1 MLRRPV
7 LPLLL
12 LFLSSLSGACAIP
25 GDAAWSDL
33 HSTLQAGGIDSSA
46 SGSITANLA
55 GTFPDVGS
63 GSLEL
68 PEEDASSR
76 YLAGRLGFAPL
87 EFVFSDFSHQ
97 STHKSSLDFPA
108 LNASGDFETQLDLS
122 VQKLLLGFDLV
133 NTPVSRVGVLLGVDF
148 LEFNNF
154 EIALANPPA
163 GYSGQSSYP
172 LVSDQTL
179 PVPLLGLRGDVLLP
193 GTGLRA
199 GGEVCGFY
207 LSDLEDLD
215 KMEYLDVDLN
225 LSWSRGNWLEWTLG
239 YRQIGFDLEGA
250 IEGETLTADIEVS
263 GPYLNFGVIW

>member
-1 MLRRPV
+1 MLRSSV

-12 LFLSSLSGACAIP
+12 LPLSGACAIP

-55 GTFPDVGS
+55 DTFPDVGS
-63 GSLEL
+63 DSLEL

-97 STHKSSLDFPA
+97 STHKSSLDFPN
-108 LNASGDFETQLDLS
+108 LIASGDFETQLDLS

-133 NTPVSRVGVLLGVDF
+133 NTPVARAGILLGVDF

-154 EIALANPPA
+154 EITLTNPPA
-163 GYSGQSSYP
+163 GYSGQTSYP

-199 GGEVCGFY
+199 GGEVCGFF
-207 LSDLEDLD
+207 LSNIDELD
-215 KMEYLDVDLN
+215 RMEYLDMDLN
-225 LSWSRGNWLEWTLG
+225 LSWSRGNWSEWTLG
-239 YRQIGFDLEGA
+239 YRQIGFDLQGS
-250 IEGETLTADIEVS
+250 IEGESLSMDFEIS
-263 GPYLNFGVIW
+263 GPYLNFGVVW